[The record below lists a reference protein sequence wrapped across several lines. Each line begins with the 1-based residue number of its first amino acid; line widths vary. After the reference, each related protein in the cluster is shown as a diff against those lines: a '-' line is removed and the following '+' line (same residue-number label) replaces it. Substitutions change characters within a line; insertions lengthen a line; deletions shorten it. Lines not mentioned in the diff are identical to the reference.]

1 MKRIICLTMALV
13 MTFACV
19 SAFAA
24 QYDGLPEKM
33 MLQMELS
40 GLKGRPFP
48 ARLLLLKMSRPVP
61 GSSHLPSS
69 LAFLSIIHIH
79 IRKTCRLYTSGKG
92 VTSSRGVASLR

>member
-40 GLKGRPFP
+40 GLKGSVTLSATGNPELEALLFRRCGSLTEVQ
-48 ARLLLLKMSRPVP
+48 RLLEQLLP
-61 GSSHLPSS
+61 
-69 LAFLSIIHIH
+69 
-79 IRKTCRLYTSGKG
+79 
-92 VTSSRGVASLR
+92 

>member
-40 GLKGRPFP
+40 GLKGSVTLSATGNPELEAFPGYDPGNPGHPLLWTGAVPGLFP
-48 ARLLLLKMSRPVP
+48 AR
-61 GSSHLPSS
+61 
-69 LAFLSIIHIH
+69 
-79 IRKTCRLYTSGKG
+79 
-92 VTSSRGVASLR
+92 

>member
-33 MLQMELS
+33 
-40 GLKGRPFP
+40 
-48 ARLLLLKMSRPVP
+48 
-61 GSSHLPSS
+61 SSKWSS
-69 LAFLSIIHIH
+69 AD
-79 IRKTCRLYTSGKG
+79 
-92 VTSSRGVASLR
+92 

>member
-40 GLKGRPFP
+40 GLKGSVTLSATGNPELE
-48 ARLLLLKMSRPVP
+48 ALLDETENEYC
-61 GSSHLPSS
+61 
-69 LAFLSIIHIH
+69 AELSDDDLVQVSAAGEAKRIK
-79 IRKTCRLYTSGKG
+79 R
-92 VTSSRGVASLR
+92 RGTDGDGAV

>member
-40 GLKGRPFP
+40 GLKGSVTLSATGQPGAGGAAQWPFPGYDPGNPGHPLLWTGAVPGLFP
-48 ARLLLLKMSRPVP
+48 AR
-61 GSSHLPSS
+61 
-69 LAFLSIIHIH
+69 
-79 IRKTCRLYTSGKG
+79 
-92 VTSSRGVASLR
+92 

>member
-40 GLKGRPFP
+40 GLKGSVTLSATGNPELEALLNGLSRIRPWKSGASAP
-48 ARLLLLKMSRPVP
+48 LDRRSTRPI
-61 GSSHLPSS
+61 SSAVKP
-69 LAFLSIIHIH
+69 
-79 IRKTCRLYTSGKG
+79 RWD
-92 VTSSRGVASLR
+92 